1 MFLFTNFPGSVSL
14 IPTLKSSL
22 NLIFCGKNEEKNQ
35 SKQTWGRETR
45 TREIKGPKSL
55 HGEACT
61 WFLSMFTHDSG
72 RDIDPNE
79 MTMVYTI
86 IKNKFLF
93 LTMVFTEVG
102 DERYWE

>member
-1 MFLFTNFPGSVSL
+1 
-14 IPTLKSSL
+14 
-22 NLIFCGKNEEKNQ
+22 
-35 SKQTWGRETR
+35 
-45 TREIKGPKSL
+45 
-55 HGEACT
+55 
-61 WFLSMFTHDSG
+61 MFTHDSG

-102 DERYWE
+102 DERY